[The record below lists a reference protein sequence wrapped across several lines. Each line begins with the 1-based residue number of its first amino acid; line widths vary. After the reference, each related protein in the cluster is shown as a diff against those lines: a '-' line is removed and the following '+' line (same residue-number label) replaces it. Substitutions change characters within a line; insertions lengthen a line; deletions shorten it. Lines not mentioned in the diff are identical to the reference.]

1 MRRIAALLAVLLL
14 PALPARAEQVLTL
27 EVLSAKLAP
36 DRTDVLLRLVDDSG
50 IGVLRPE
57 GQCDSGQPG
66 IGEASSGCYAVTIAE
81 NSAPVG
87 HYAYRILDTRG
98 TDSFLLL
105 TWPSAAAGE
114 RRVSLRIDYNGFTN
128 RDPETVLPLSDYDNG
143 ALDPDDPFETLH
155 RIYAGK
161 LKAFAAELADNPPV
175 DDAVAAEWRKA
186 FLPAQRSWTQ
196 FAESDCVVAARLSG
210 EPGRSRCL
218 AERAMD
224 RIDWLEGSSLPQ

>member
-1 MRRIAALLAVLLL
+1 MRRVAALLAVLLL

-57 GQCDSGQPG
+57 GQCDSSQPG
-66 IGEASSGCYAVTIAE
+66 IGEAASGCYAVTIAE
-81 NSAPVG
+81 NSAPVAR
-87 HYAYRILDTRG
+87 YSYRILETRG

-114 RRVSLRIDYNGFTN
+114 RRVSLRVDYNGFYN
-128 RDPETVLPLSDYDNG
+128 HDPETVLLLSDYDNG
-143 ALDPDDPFETLH
+143 ALDPQDPFETLH

-175 DDAVAAEWRKA
+175 DDAEAARWRDA
-186 FLPAQRSWTQ
+186 FLAAQRRWTQ

-210 EPGRSRCL
+210 EPARSRCL
-218 AERAMD
+218 ADRAMD
-224 RIDWLEGSSLPQ
+224 RIDWLEGSSAPQ

>member
-1 MRRIAALLAVLLL
+1 MRRAAALLATLLL

-66 IGEASSGCYAVTIAE
+66 IGEASSDCYAVTIAE
-81 NSAPVG
+81 NSAPVTR
-87 HYAYRILDTRG
+87 YSYRILDTRG

-105 TWPSAAAGE
+105 TWPSAAARE
-114 RRVSLRIDYNGFTN
+114 RRVSLRVDFNGFTN
-128 RDPETVLPLSDYDNG
+128 RDPETVLLLSDADNG

-155 RIYAGK
+155 RVYAGK

-175 DDAVAAEWRKA
+175 DDAFAAQWRKA
-186 FLPAQRSWTQ
+186 FLPAQQNWTQ

-210 EPGRSRCL
+210 EPARSRCL

-224 RIDWLEGSSLPQ
+224 RIDWLEGSYAPN